1 MGTEKGLLR
10 QILRFG
16 PIADEAEDIAVDP
29 RVVLTELDS
38 RLRPYGWKGLCHR
51 DASIAPR
58 RRASIRVCPASVAG
72 VFRSGRGRRR
82 QRGHRAVLGAPRD
95 QMRRR
100 LREAHVNALTTSDSP
115 LDWGIIAAARAV
127 GEA

>member
-1 MGTEKGLLR
+1 MGAEKGLLR

-38 RLRPYGWKGLCHR
+38 RLRPCGWKGQCHR
-51 DASIAPR
+51 EASIAPR
-58 RRASIRVCPASVAG
+58 RRASIPLSRV
-72 VFRSGRGRRR
+72 RGRGFP
-82 QRGHRAVLGAPRD
+82 QRSRPAAPTRAPSRVGAPRD

-100 LREAHVNALTTSDSP
+100 LREAHVNAL
-115 LDWGIIAAARAV
+115 
-127 GEA
+127 

>member
-38 RLRPYGWKGLCHR
+38 RLRPCGWKGQCHG

-58 RRASIRVCPASVAG
+58 RTASVRVFPASVAR
-72 VFRSGRGRRR
+72 VFRSARGRPRHEGTEPR
-82 QRGHRAVLGAPRD
+82 WALRVTRCGA
-95 QMRRR
+95 R
-100 LREAHVNALTTSDSP
+100 LQEAHWQEP
-115 LDWGIIAAARAV
+115 
-127 GEA
+127 